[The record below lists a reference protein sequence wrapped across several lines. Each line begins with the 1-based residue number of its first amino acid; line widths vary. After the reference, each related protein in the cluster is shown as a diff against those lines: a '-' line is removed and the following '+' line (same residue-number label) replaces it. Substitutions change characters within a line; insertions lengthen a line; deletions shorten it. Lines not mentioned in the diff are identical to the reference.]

1 MADSNV
7 NIRINAQNNASPQI
21 KKVQTDLGGLDKAAG
36 TAAGGIGAL
45 AKVAGAAG
53 LVALGIQAAQ
63 AAVELAQLGNQ
74 SIAMRASFEQM
85 AGGAENAATILQ
97 SLTEASRGTISQ
109 YDLMLTANRAM
120 LLGVADSAEEM
131 SQLMEIAAV
140 RGRAM
145 GLSTTQAFN
154 DIVTGLGRESKLIL
168 DNLGILVDLE
178 GAHASYAASIGK
190 TAAELTD
197 VERKQALVNQV
208 IESSAGLLAD
218 ANSNSKAFAGEGMV
232 QLNTAWTDFRTAL
245 GESLGPLFDARA
257 KEAAA
262 GVQLIID
269 SINNRGVTQAK
280 SALDDLLLE
289 AQKRADLNNLP
300 LQDPNANLRFDPYPD
315 QPVPPAPVA
324 PYDDQVQRIQLV
336 KFALEEVGRAQA
348 DNVPGA
354 ELWAEQIQRV
364 TDRVIQFGEVS
375 DSSLGAVARLLA
387 NIQNARVDKSLQDA
401 IDRGKALG
409 ALTDSINPALQ
420 EAAPA
425 VDKFAQSFSDALS
438 ILEGAEGK
446 LNGLYDTLL
455 DTGNIE
461 GAAAAYGQIR
471 GVLQEIVAEW
481 VRQGVAQ
488 DEITNN
494 LLPKLV
500 SELDN
505 LIGKQVE
512 AGDAGIASGELIGS
526 GFLSAIPGIQAVIGI
541 VNQLTGAVIA
551 AGDSIRAV
559 QRQANLAERVFG
571 GRGVRT
577 GGGDIGLSRADAT
590 ARGIVAN
597 ERTGLRRQ
605 GPVVGDLVPLSV
617 GGGGGSSAID
627 SQLASITNKVKSV
640 LTGALKSGINLDDI
654 LPRQDAVEEPA
665 RRLADIA
672 VRGFDSPWVDYIK
685 NTFPE
690 IWSEIESAGDPK
702 AAAASILRD
711 FEDGLRPELLDKG
724 RAKELVKRALLGEQN
739 TAALANEIATEL
751 ASEMGISLQQA
762 QEAAAGVLGTG
773 STGTGDGTGM
783 DGNVAAAS
791 FTDAFIGTMGAMLE
805 RFKGAGNSAGSQWG
819 VGFMASVEAGVPA
832 QLIGLLV
839 ALVTPGVMASMA
851 TGSSR
856 TGAS

>member
-45 AKVAGAAG
+45 AKVAGVAG

-315 QPVPPAPVA
+315 QPVPPAPVD

-375 DSSLGAVARLLA
+375 DSSLSAVARLLA

-617 GGGGGSSAID
+617 GGGGGSSSSID
-627 SQLASITNKVKSV
+627 SELSALTGRVKGV
-640 LTGALKSGINLDDI
+640 LEGALKSGIDLDSI
-654 LPRQDAVEEPA
+654 LPRADAIEEPA
-665 RRLADIA
+665 RRLADVA
-672 VRGFDSPWVDYIK
+672 VRGMESPWAAWFQTEMPALWEELAQGGDIK
-685 NTFPE
+685 Q
-690 IWSEIESAGDPK
+690 SA
-702 AAAASILRD
+702 AQMLRN
-711 FEDGLRPELLDKG
+711 FEDGLDLRLLDKG
-724 RAKELVKRALLGEQN
+724 KAKDLVRRALLGESNVSQM
-739 TAALANEIATEL
+739 AAEIAAEL
-751 ASEMGISLQQA
+751 SQEMGVSLQQA
-762 QEAAAGVLGTG
+762 QEAASGVLGG
-773 STGTGDGTGM
+773 STTGESTGLDGG
-783 DGNVAAAS
+783 AAAAVYTDS
-791 FTDAFIGTMGAMLE
+791 FVGAM
-805 RFKGAGNSAGSQWG
+805 AGMLTRYEGVGGSAGASFQ
-819 VGFMASVEAGVPA
+819 VGFLAQTSQMPGAILANLAALLLPMLQAGLAA
-832 QLIGLLV
+832 QG
-839 ALVTPGVMASMA
+839 
-851 TGSSR
+851 SR